1 MGATSNPSLK
11 ALRPFRVLIAVAAI
25 CAGVGLVPV
34 VLPVSTSAS
43 SHPCSEG
50 GACVV
55 GDTGPGG
62 GIVFYVHDSGTFA
75 CGASMELTCS
85 YLEAAPTSG
94 TDAWTDVQRAFS
106 GTTDQWLLS
115 NGALGYGYKNTTDF
129 VAQNSTAGRA
139 ITSAR
144 AYRGPNDLSDW
155 FLPSQEELQYLYV
168 KKDVVG
174 GLQASLYKA
183 SSGCCSRRLSG
194 VDFGTGAV
202 SQHVFKSDAHYV
214 RPIRAFSV
222 LETPATTSTTVA
234 PTTTTTVAP
243 TTTTVA
249 PTTTTVAPTTTT
261 VAPTTT
267 TVAPTTTTV
276 APTTTT
282 TVTVVTPTSTP
293 LLSRPSLTS
302 TSTTAVSV
310 VAPVSPV
317 AVMPNAETIR
327 RLPKASPALLTVPEL
342 VAGSFL
348 SVTLR
353 GFDPNELVYM
363 LVASEPQVLGIAQAD
378 AAGEVSISGQ
388 LPIGLTGDAH
398 TLAVFAPESG
408 TGFSQSISVEAAVLP
423 NTGPSAP
430 MVPLA
435 ILGIAVGLLASHSAR
450 GRGAV
455 TSAPD

>member
-1 MGATSNPSLK
+1 MGATTNPSSK
-11 ALRPFRVLIAVAAI
+11 APRPLRVLIAVAAVW
-25 CAGVGLVPV
+25 AGVGLVPV

-50 GACVV
+50 GACVA

-94 TDAWTDVQRAFS
+94 TNAWTDVQLAFS

-115 NGALGYGYKNTTDF
+115 NGALGYGYKNTIDF

-139 ITSAR
+139 ITGAR

-183 SSGCCSRRLSG
+183 SSGCCTRRLSG

-243 TTTTVA
+243 TTTTTVA
-249 PTTTTVAPTTTT
+249 PTTTTTVAPT
-261 VAPTTT
+261 
-267 TVAPTTTTV
+267 TTTTV

-302 TSTTAVSV
+302 TSTTAVTV

-327 RLPKASPALLTVPEL
+327 RLPNASPALLTVPEL

-353 GFDPNELVYM
+353 GFGPNELVYM
-363 LVASEPQVLGIAQAD
+363 LVASEPQVLGISQAD

-388 LPIGLTGDAH
+388 LPTGLTGDSH

-408 TGFSQSISVEAAVLP
+408 TGFSQSISVAAAVLP

-430 MVPLA
+430 MAPLA

-455 TSAPD
+455 TSASD

>member
-1 MGATSNPSLK
+1 MGATTNPSSK
-11 ALRPFRVLIAVAAI
+11 APRPLRVLIAVAAVW
-25 CAGVGLVPV
+25 AGVGLVPV

-50 GACVV
+50 GACVA

-94 TDAWTDVQRAFS
+94 TNAWTDVQLAFS

-115 NGALGYGYKNTTDF
+115 NGALGYGYKNTIDF

-139 ITSAR
+139 ITGAR

-183 SSGCCSRRLSG
+183 SSGCCTRRLSG

-234 PTTTTTVAP
+234 PTTTTTV
-243 TTTTVA
+243 
-249 PTTTTVAPTTTT
+249 
-261 VAPTTT
+261 
-267 TVAPTTTTV
+267 
-276 APTTTT
+276 
-282 TVTVVTPTSTP
+282 TVVTPTSTP

-302 TSTTAVSV
+302 TSTTAVTV

-327 RLPKASPALLTVPEL
+327 RLPNASPALLTVPEL

-353 GFDPNELVYM
+353 GFGPNELVYM
-363 LVASEPQVLGIAQAD
+363 LVASEPQVLGISQAD

-388 LPIGLTGDAH
+388 LPTGLTGDSH

-408 TGFSQSISVEAAVLP
+408 TGFSQSISVAAAVLP

-430 MVPLA
+430 MAPLA

-455 TSAPD
+455 TSASD

>member
-1 MGATSNPSLK
+1 MGATNNTSLK

-50 GACVV
+50 GACAV

-94 TDAWTDVQRAFS
+94 TNAWTDVQRAFS

-155 FLPSQEELQYLYV
+155 FLPSQEELQHLYV

-183 SSGCCSRRLSG
+183 SSGCCSKRFSG

-234 PTTTTTVAP
+234 PTTTTVAQ
-243 TTTTVA
+243 
-249 PTTTTVAPTTTT
+249 
-261 VAPTTT
+261 
-267 TVAPTTTTV
+267 
-276 APTTTT
+276 TTTT

-310 VAPVSPV
+310 AAPVSPV

-327 RLPKASPALLTVPEL
+327 RLPNASPALLTVPEL

-353 GFDPNELVYM
+353 GFGPNELVYM

-388 LPIGLTGDAH
+388 LPTGLTGDAH

-408 TGFSQSISVEAAVLP
+408 TGFSQSISVAAAVLP